1 MKQNDKREWFVYLL
15 QCSDDSL
22 YCGVTKD
29 VIKRLNTHNEGKGAK
44 YTRGRL
50 PVELAGFRGPM
61 SKSAAYS
68 LETQIKK
75 LTRSKKIQ
83 FMAFGQIIF

>member
-1 MKQNDKREWFVYLL
+1 MKQEDREWFVYLL
-15 QCSDDSL
+15 QCSDDTL

-29 VIKRLNTHNEGKGAK
+29 LTKRLNTHNEGKGAK

-68 LETQIKK
+68 LEKEIKK
-75 LTRSKKIQ
+75 LPRSRKIE
-83 FMAFGQIIF
+83 FMAFGQLIFS